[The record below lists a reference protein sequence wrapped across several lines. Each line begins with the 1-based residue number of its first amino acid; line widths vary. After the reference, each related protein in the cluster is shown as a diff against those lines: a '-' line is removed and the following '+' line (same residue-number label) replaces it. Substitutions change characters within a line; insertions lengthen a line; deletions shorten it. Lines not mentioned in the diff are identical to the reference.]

1 MINYRNYY
9 RIFLVWCIIFSLE
22 GCSFTRPYEQL
33 MLLERI
39 GDNQHEIEDYVKN
52 QKELFFKLKDD
63 IKNNRLKIGVS
74 KRKILSTYGEPVF
87 CKDITNEVDVKETCL
102 YRHPLKYFSTDMI
115 YLKFDKEQNLR
126 SWEFIPA
133 SQKEAVASKKRP

>member
-22 GCSFTRPYEQL
+22 GCSFARPYEQL
-33 MLLERI
+33 ILLERI

-52 QKELFFKLKDD
+52 QKNSFLKLKDD

-87 CKDITNEVDVKETCL
+87 CKDITNEADVKETCL
-102 YRHPLKYFSTDMI
+102 YRHPLKYFSTDII
-115 YLKFDKEQNLR
+115 YLKFDKEQNLC

-133 SQKEAVASKKRP
+133 SQKETVASKKRP